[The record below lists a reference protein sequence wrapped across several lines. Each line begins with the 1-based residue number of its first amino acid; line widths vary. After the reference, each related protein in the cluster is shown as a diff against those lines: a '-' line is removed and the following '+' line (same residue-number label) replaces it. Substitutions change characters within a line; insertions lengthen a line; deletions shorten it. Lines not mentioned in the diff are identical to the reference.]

1 MNSPEYLIVLI
12 SFLTL
17 KHFFADFPLQSNWMI
32 SQKGYYGK
40 LGGIVHAGIHG
51 IFSFLIVLLFA
62 YTDSEYGCREH
73 ELDCDIRKETLK
85 IFGYGCVSDRDTY
98 VHNKP
103 LPYSE
108 KEFVVLY
115 I

>member
-1 MNSPEYLIVLI
+1 MKVKELKELLNQFSDDDEMVFEY
-12 SFLTL
+12 T
-17 KHFFADFPLQSNWMI
+17 N
-32 SQKGYYGK
+32 
-40 LGGIVHAGIHG
+40 
-51 IFSFLIVLLFA
+51 
-62 YTDSEYGCREH
+62 SEYGCREH

-85 IFGYGCVSDRDTY
+85 VFGYGCVSDGDIY
-98 VHNKP
+98 VLNKP